1 MRTFVIVNYPAYF
14 AEVLRR
20 LKAASRLRAGALQRA
35 GAQAGEVVQLQ

>member
-20 LKAASRLRAGALQRA
+20 LKAASRLRAGA
-35 GAQAGEVVQLQ
+35 QADEVVQLQ